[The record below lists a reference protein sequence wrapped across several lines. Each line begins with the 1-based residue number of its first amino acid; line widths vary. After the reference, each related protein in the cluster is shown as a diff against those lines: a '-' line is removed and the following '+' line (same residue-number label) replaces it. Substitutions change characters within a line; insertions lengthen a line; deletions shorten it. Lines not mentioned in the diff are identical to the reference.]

1 MSEVYKLWK
10 IVKAGWHAEGLDS
23 NENRM
28 SHKTYDVGYEPTPAQ
43 CQSSQGAWVIDARAM
58 SDEQAIDASL
68 NGPMVDLLLEPGTI
82 REFFNQIRQATPNQT
97 FTPLQFVSLDLIVAY
112 WRQFPEVRIGRVKG
126 RKVVWEDRGCK
137 VLLGF

>member
-1 MSEVYKLWK
+1 MSEVYKFWI
-10 IVKAGWHAEGLDS
+10 IVKAGWGAEGLDS

-28 SHKTYDVGYEPTPAQ
+28 SLRTYDVGYEPTPAH
-43 CQSSQGAWVIDARAM
+43 CQESQGAWVIDARSM
-58 SDEQAIDASL
+58 SDEQAIDASI
-68 NGPMVDLLLEPGTI
+68 NGPMVDLLLDPGQYRDYT
-82 REFFNQIRQATPNQT
+82 NQTAQAVPNQT

-137 VLLGF
+137 VLLGL